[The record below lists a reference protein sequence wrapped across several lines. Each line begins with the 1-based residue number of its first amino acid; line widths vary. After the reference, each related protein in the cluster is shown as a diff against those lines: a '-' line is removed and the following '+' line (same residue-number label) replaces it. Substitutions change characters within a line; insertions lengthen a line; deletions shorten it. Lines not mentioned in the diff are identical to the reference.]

1 MGAHDGAVDHRVFVV
16 GIGCEHVEHLLPD
29 PGLRPARPPCVHLD
43 RVAEP
48 VRQVAPWN
56 ARPVTIE
63 NRLDEQ
69 PVVAGGHADR
79 TFAARQQV
87 LDPFPL
93 FVTQCIAAHRS
104 ASIKLTA

>member
-1 MGAHDGAVDHRVFVV
+1 MVLSIIAYSLSASAASMSNTFFQTPVCAQRDHRVCTL
-16 GIGCEHVEHLLPD
+16 IGSPNRS
-29 PGLRPARPPCVHLD
+29 G
-43 RVAEP
+43 
-48 VRQVAPWN
+48 
-56 ARPVTIE
+56 TIE